1 MPETLKIDR
10 IRLDGGTQ
18 PRSTIDMDV
27 VADYAEAMERGDEFP
42 PVSVIYD
49 GNDYW
54 LYDGFHRVRAAEKRG
69 EFQIRA
75 EVEQGTREDA
85 VWKSLAAN
93 QKHGLRRSEEDKRRV
108 IKRALKGWGD
118 NRSDQEIADHVGAH
132 RHTVL
137 KYRHELK
144 ESTCRN
150 STSADKRRGKDGR
163 VQDTSNIGSS
173 QPTTPSDDETQSSPT
188 SPQTRGDGAPPEDAS
203 SPGLGGGESGEHRA
217 GQPEEDYVTPEEA
230 AARAYNRIAPILED
244 PSRLRAEL
252 EELKKIADEIP
263 QHVRSKLVSELEET
277 GHEFL
282 EFAQSIDHA

>member
-85 VWKSLAAN
+85 VWKSLA
-93 QKHGLRRSEEDKRRV
+93 
-108 IKRALKGWGD
+108 
-118 NRSDQEIADHVGAH
+118 
-132 RHTVL
+132 
-137 KYRHELK
+137 
-144 ESTCRN
+144 
-150 STSADKRRGKDGR
+150 
-163 VQDTSNIGSS
+163 
-173 QPTTPSDDETQSSPT
+173 
-188 SPQTRGDGAPPEDAS
+188 
-203 SPGLGGGESGEHRA
+203 
-217 GQPEEDYVTPEEA
+217 
-230 AARAYNRIAPILED
+230 
-244 PSRLRAEL
+244 
-252 EELKKIADEIP
+252 
-263 QHVRSKLVSELEET
+263 SKP
-277 GHEFL
+277 
-282 EFAQSIDHA
+282 